1 MQRPGPEAQR
11 ATGLTLRHDSVPM
24 RLYHEAKRLG
34 VWDPR
39 DLDLGPDA
47 SDWTRLSV
55 VERDVVLRLTA
66 LFLAAEEGMTRD
78 LLPLLMT
85 VVREDRLEE
94 ELFLT
99 TFLAEEAK
107 HTEFFRRVL
116 DEVCRQSGELTRYQT
131 PSFRQLFSEKL
142 PTAMKRLLVD
152 ASPPA
157 QAEAL
162 VTYTL
167 VGEGVLGDAGY
178 RVLTRALDGIMPG
191 YRSGL
196 GRAQADEARHMA
208 YGLFLLSRLVATD
221 PSVWD
226 AITHRMDDLLP
237 VTLGIV
243 SEFFEAYDH
252 MPFGLSLADT
262 IEYAIGQFAARWA
275 QLEEARDKIH
285 GRAGAARAVPTEQ
298 EAGAVSEIRAWLAD
312 AIGSGPIEL
321 GLDAT
326 GRVLVFQVGPERT
339 PRLLITQDV
348 LDQHSPA
355 DIVAALGER
364 VGALTGNPHARLT
377 CMRIGRKIV
386 VQALE

>member
-1 MQRPGPEAQR
+1 MQRPEPQAR
-11 ATGLTLRHDSVPM
+11 RVTTLTLRHDSLPM

-34 VWDPR
+34 AWDPR
-39 DLDLGPDA
+39 DLELESDA
-47 SDWTRLSV
+47 GDWARLSV

-66 LFLAAEEGMTRD
+66 LFLAAEESMTRD

-116 DEVCRQSGELTRYQT
+116 DEVCRQSGELTRFQT
-131 PSFRQLFSEKL
+131 PSFRRLFSEKL

-152 ASPPA
+152 ASPTA

-178 RVLTRALDGIMPG
+178 HVLARALDGIMPG
-191 YRSGL
+191 FRAGL
-196 GRAQADEARHMA
+196 ARAQADEARHMA
-208 YGLFLLSRLVATD
+208 YGQFLLSRLVATD
-221 PSVWD
+221 ADVWD
-226 AITHRMDDLLP
+226 AIGRRMDDLLP

-243 SEFFEAYDH
+243 SEFFEPYDQ

-262 IEYAIGQFAARWA
+262 IEFAIAQFAARWA
-275 QLEEARDKIH
+275 ELEQAREKSRRRPASG
-285 GRAGAARAVPTEQ
+285 GRVTPTGDR
-298 EAGAVSEIRAWLAD
+298 EAGAVSEIRAWLSR
-312 AIGSGPIEL
+312 AIHTTTIEV
-321 GLDAT
+321 GRDAT
-326 GRVLVFQVGPERT
+326 GRVWVFQVGPERV

-348 LDQHSPA
+348 LDRHTPGE
-355 DIVAALGER
+355 ILAALGER
-364 VGALTGNPHARLT
+364 VGALTASRRSRLT
-377 CMRIGRKIV
+377 CMRIG
-386 VQALE
+386 